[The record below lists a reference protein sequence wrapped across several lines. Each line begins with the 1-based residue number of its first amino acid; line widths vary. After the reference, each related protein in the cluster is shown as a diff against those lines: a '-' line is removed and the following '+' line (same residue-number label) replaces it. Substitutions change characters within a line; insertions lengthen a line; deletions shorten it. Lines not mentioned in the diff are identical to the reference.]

1 MKKEYFNKMIF
12 WFVLFCMILFTLVS
26 IAKGQTYINPGI
38 CYINSTTNGTD
49 VCAFN
54 STIVNINMTLNP
66 GELKNLTDNNC
77 YVSALCLANNTY
89 INNTNT
95 SSNKCIIQKDL
106 SNGEEFS
113 YNSAICEINIKS
125 QNITCNTC
133 EKRATAQYIEAFR
146 IRYSNVSNAVQ
157 IDFAKNT
164 YIATIGKVLDVQ
176 GEMKYDCPVSVI
188 NESSG
193 VKATVEECKA
203 IVPLYCNELAS
214 VMIKKFDG
222 AVEKAKEY
230 EDKLENCRVQKT
242 LMVQSSVC
250 IANEKY
256 AELLAQ
262 NSALNNASESCIFK
276 EGTITYENN
285 DLKNDKSVLSIMMF
299 LLIFSN
305 ALFIVMW
312 WKSKPP
318 MEKIYT

>member
-1 MKKEYFNKMIF
+1 MKHESFNRMLF
-12 WFVLFCMILFTLVS
+12 WFVLLFMILFTLS
-26 IAKGQTYINPGI
+26 SLARGQTYINPGI
-38 CYINSTTNGTD
+38 CYVNATTNGSD

-54 STIVNINMTLNP
+54 SSVVNINMTLNP
-66 GELKNLTDNNC
+66 GEFKNQSDNNC
-77 YVSALCLANNTY
+77 YVSALCLANNT
-89 INNTNT
+89 NL

-113 YNSAICEINIKS
+113 YNSAICEINVKA
-125 QNITCNTC
+125 QNKTCNTC
-133 EKRATAQYIEAFR
+133 EKRATAQYIEGFR

-157 IDFAKNT
+157 IDFADNT
-164 YIATIGKVLDVQ
+164 YIATIGKILDVQ

-214 VMIKKFDG
+214 VMIQKFDG
-222 AVEKAKEY
+222 AVEKSKEY

-242 LMVQSSVC
+242 QMVQSSVC
-250 IANEKY
+250 IPNEKY

>member
-1 MKKEYFNKMIF
+1 MKQESFNKLVF
-12 WFVLFCMILFTLVS
+12 WFVLFIVILATLGA
-26 IAKGQTYINPGI
+26 IARGQTYINPGI
-38 CYINSTTNGTD
+38 CYINSSTNGTD

-54 STIVNINMTLNP
+54 STVINLNMTLNP
-66 GELKNLTDNNC
+66 GEFKNISQDYC
-77 YVSALCLANNTY
+77 YISALCLANNTN
-89 INNTNT
+89 I

-106 SNGEEFS
+106 SNGEEFV
-113 YNSAICEINIKS
+113 YNSGICEINVKAE
-125 QNITCNTC
+125 NKTCNKC
-133 EKRATAQYIEAFR
+133 EKRATAQYVEGFR

-214 VMIKKFDG
+214 VMIQKFDL

-242 LMVQSSVC
+242 QMVQSSVC

-276 EGTITYENN
+276 EGTITYENT